1 MATATRRA
9 KFATQVNS
17 EILTIV
23 RTLAEKE
30 GRQLQALVDEGAKV
44 VFGDILDAEGE
55 LVAKEVG
62 DAARYV
68 HLDVTQ
74 PEDWE
79 RVVATAVEAFGGVDI
94 LVNNAGIINVGLIED
109 YELSEWHRIL
119 DINLTGVFLGIR
131 AVVKPMKAAGRGSII
146 NISSIEGMAGTI
158 ACHGYTATKFAV
170 RGLTKS
176 TALELGPSGIRV
188 NSIHPGLIKTPM
200 TEWVPDDLF
209 QTALGRAAEPKE
221 VSNLVVYLASD
232 EASYSTGSEFVV
244 DGGCTAGLGHKDFSA
259 VETEQQPE
267 WVT

>member
-1 MATATRRA
+1 
-9 KFATQVNS
+9 VNES
-17 EILTIV
+17 G
-23 RTLAEKE
+23 RLAGKV
-30 GRQLQALVDEGAKV
+30 ALVSGGARGMGASHVRSLVAEGAKV
-44 VFGDILDAEGE
+44 VFGDILDQEGE

-74 PEDWE
+74 PDDWA
-79 RVVATAVEAFGGVDI
+79 RAVAVASSEFGGVDI

-109 YELSEWHRIL
+109 YELSEWQRIL

-131 AVVKPMKAAGRGSII
+131 AVVPAMKAAGRGSII

-158 ACHGYTATKFAV
+158 ACHGYTASKFAV

-176 TALELGPSGIRV
+176 TAMELGPSGIRV

-200 TEWVPDDLF
+200 TEWVPEDIF

-232 EASYSTGSEFVV
+232 ESSYSTGSEFIV
-244 DGGCTAGLGHKDFSA
+244 DGGCTAGLGHKDFDA
-259 VETEQQPE
+259 VAVDQQPD
-267 WVT
+267 WVS